1 MTDEEQHEFENF
13 YQELLD
19 KTLKNELNWT
29 VDWAR
34 DGEKIYVVKSLTLAL
49 YKRKLFT
56 RWGYYSHYLYLTW
69 REAYKLKKA
78 IQRQDKNTEVRKI
91 LSDIDRIRFSMNRE

>member
-1 MTDEEQHEFENF
+1 MTNEEQHEFENF
-13 YQELLD
+13 YNEILD
-19 KTLKNELNWT
+19 KTLKNELHWS
-29 VDWAR
+29 VDYDR
-34 DGEKIYVVKSLTLAL
+34 GRYKVYVIESLTLAL